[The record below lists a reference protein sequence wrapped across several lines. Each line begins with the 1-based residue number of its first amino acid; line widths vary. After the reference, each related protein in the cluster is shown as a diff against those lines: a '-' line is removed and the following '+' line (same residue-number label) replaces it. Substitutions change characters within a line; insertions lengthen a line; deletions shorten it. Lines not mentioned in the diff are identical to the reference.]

1 MLILPCQLSRGR
13 VRRASASSHATSMR
27 SELSRARVGRAMHH
41 EGLWWCVGE
50 IPAKLVATIIYS
62 SPSSLAR
69 QHSSHQNTTREF
81 FTQSSQLTSS
91 RPSSP
96 IPQPRSDHPKWVSHS
111 SSPPSLPHWHS
122 ACPPKVLSTKKS
134 RDAWAAMVEMRAWLG
149 SFIWRRTTG

>member
-27 SELSRARVGRAMHH
+27 SELGRAKVGSALRH

-62 SPSSLAR
+62 SPSSLTR
-69 QHSSHQNTTREF
+69 QHSSHQNPIREF

-91 RPSSP
+91 YPLSP
-96 IPQPRSDHPKWVSHS
+96 IPQPRSDHSKWVSHS

-122 ACPPKVLSTKKS
+122 ACPPKFSTRKNIEGCPGG
-134 RDAWAAMVEMRAWLG
+134 DGGNACPGGDYHV
-149 SFIWRRTTG
+149 

>member
-62 SPSSLAR
+62 SPSSLTR
-69 QHSSHQNTTREF
+69 QHSSHQNPTREF

-91 RPSSP
+91 YPSSP
-96 IPQPRSDHPKWVSHS
+96 IPQPRSDHSKCVSHS
-111 SSPPSLPHWHS
+111 SSPCWHS
-122 ACPPKVLSTKKS
+122 ACPPKFSTRKNI
-134 RDAWAAMVEMRAWLG
+134 EGCLG
-149 SFIWRRTTG
+149 GDDGECVPGWGFSCVRW